1 MYWTY
6 DLFGEKQY
14 HVDISRMEK
23 FMFLKNDI
31 ISCVPSIPIP
41 ISITTTISDS
51 AMIDS
56 TSTTATTAVATPA
69 PTTTTELSVLDKCAL
84 RLDIVYKC
92 QDPLFWSLFVA
103 KYGKKE
109 YDRIGKQ
116 NGNVEMKEKKAM
128 AEQFQ
133 TLGASKLNTLLKTK
147 LTKTKCLEMASEIMT
162 LPKMRWAHLYIIC
175 MYFDCNIYLVDT
187 DKKVYMTYFRENPE
201 NYDTFVIYRNKGKGQ
216 PYWIDTSEQIMKL
229 SDIPNQYLWIASYE
243 KPFKSASNY
252 KVSELQTMI
261 KLVGLSL
268 CETKLKKQ
276 DLYDTIAVHCA
287 ESLQ

>member
-6 DLFGEKQY
+6 HLLGEKQY
-14 HVDISRMEK
+14 HLDISRMEK
-23 FMFLKNDI
+23 FMFLKNDT
-31 ISCVPSIPIP
+31 ISCVP
-41 ISITTTISDS
+41 ISTTTISES
-51 AMIDS
+51 
-56 TSTTATTAVATPA
+56 TAVATTA
-69 PTTTTELSVLDKCAL
+69 ICSTTENHITTTELSILDKCAL

-147 LTKTKCLEMASEIMT
+147 LTKTKCLEMASEIVT

-187 DKKVYMTYFRENPE
+187 EKKVYMTYFRENPE

-216 PYWIDTSEQIMKL
+216 PYWIDTSEQIMKIN
-229 SDIPNQYLWIASYE
+229 DIPNRYLWIASYE

-276 DLYDTIAVHCA
+276 DLYDTLAVHCA